1 MHTKYT
7 FGRSNWRTFEQGY
20 EKEWLLTNG
29 LGGFSCCTVT
39 GDTAR
44 IHTGY
49 LVASLKPPVNRV
61 NVLSKI
67 QEKVTCGKRTFDL
80 ACQEYSGDRT
90 EGYKYLEQFRMDIVP
105 TYCYQT
111 DEISI
116 EKTIAMEYGKNT
128 VAVCYTVTGATQ
140 PVTLTLTPL
149 FAMRPMDRVNSPSD
163 IAAFRSSVFGRTMLV
178 GRGDDSSFNAK
189 FYISEGE
196 YVDRSQFPTSMAA
209 PTFIAEENQR
219 LAIDARTGFRGLDT
233 QYTPFDAVIK
243 VYPGETYG
251 LVGESGSGPHP
262 PQSGEGYFFRPLHMG
277 S

>member
-7 FGRSNWRTFEQGY
+7 FGRSNWRTFDQGY

-29 LGGFSCCTVT
+29 IGGFSGCTVT

-49 LVASLKPPVNRV
+49 LVASLRPPVDRV

-67 QEKVTCGKRTFDL
+67 QEKITCGKRSFDL
-80 ACQEYSGDRT
+80 SCQQYSGDCT

-111 DEISI
+111 DEISV
-116 EKTIAMEYGKNT
+116 EKTIAMEHGKNT

-140 PVTLTLTPL
+140 PTTVTLTTL
-149 FAMRPMDRVNSPSD
+149 FSMRPIDRVNSPAD
-163 IAAFRSSVFGRTMLV
+163 ISQFKSSVFGRTMLV
-178 GRGDDSSFNAK
+178 GRGDNSSFNAK

-196 YVDRSQFPTSMAA
+196 YADRSLIPTSMAA
-209 PTFIAEENQR
+209 PTFIADENQL
-219 LAIDARTGFRGLDT
+219 LAIDTRTGFRGLDS

-243 VYPGETYG
+243 V
-251 LVGESGSGPHP
+251 
-262 PQSGEGYFFRPLHMG
+262 
-277 S
+277 